1 MKTLNA
7 HIKKLAMEFIEQSS
21 WYNSAPVELRRKA
34 VIKMA
39 GTKMTRTVDDHPME
53 AVFAECTIGEETRRF
68 RCLVS
73 VVSGFKM
80 EQ

>member
-7 HIKKLAMEFIEQSS
+7 HIKNLAMEFIEQSS